1 MKTTNWDF
9 YLTGDRPESGYLRFK
24 IGNVRLGKEKSRW
37 FDYDEATLTHCAIS
51 NKTFKNL

>member
-37 FDYDEATLTHCAIS
+37 FDYDEATLTCCAR
-51 NKTFKNL
+51 